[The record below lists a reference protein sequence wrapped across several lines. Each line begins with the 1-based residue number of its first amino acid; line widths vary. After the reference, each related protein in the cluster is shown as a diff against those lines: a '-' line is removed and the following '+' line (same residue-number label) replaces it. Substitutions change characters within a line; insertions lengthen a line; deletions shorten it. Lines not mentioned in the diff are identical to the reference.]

1 MMCSSPTTTLLV
13 SNLPTLL
20 FSQPQDLHPLF
31 FPFGHIDSL
40 EVAHISRLGCMSVIL
55 QYSSI
60 ASAQEAKDSLNGQL
74 YGSFRIET
82 RYVRLSSLV
91 SSNTSRTPGTSGL
104 LLERRMTDPLP
115 RSSVDL
121 QDYLNDGQITP
132 PVSRGRL
139 FLGDSAAIS
148 SSLGTLPHYDLF
160 ADHKSKPVG
169 PAATYLTN
177 PYGIHDFSDLNSI
190 INYGLV
196 ISLTYKYYWPSWY
209 SVGVLSKPAIN
220 ELAPLEYDTPL
231 DQSPA
236 CLMWPRCDGCFRVL
250 VLPLSS
256 WFFSVISVCFFNA
269 GILLFRLGQNTY
281 MPHEKGQA

>member
-1 MMCSSPTTTLLV
+1 MICSSPTTTLLV

-40 EVAHISRLGCMSVIL
+40 EVAQVSRLGCMSVIL

-60 ASAQEAKDSLNGQL
+60 TSAQEAKDSLNGQL

-91 SSNTSRTPGTSGL
+91 SSNISRTPGTSGL

-115 RSSVDL
+115 CSSADL
-121 QDYLNDGQITP
+121 RDYLNDGQITP

-139 FLGDSAAIS
+139 SSKDSATIS
-148 SSLGTLPHYDLF
+148 SSLGIFPHYDLL

-169 PAATYLTN
+169 PAATYLTT
-177 PYGIHDFSDLNSI
+177 PYGIHDFNDLSSI

-196 ISLTYKYYWPSWY
+196 NSLTYKYYWPFVIFSRSAQQTCNQWARTSWIRY
-209 SVGVLSKPAIN
+209 PSRSK
-220 ELAPLEYDTPL
+220 LRLLDVTPL
-231 DQSPA
+231 WWLFPCWFSLFPFVFSGHL
-236 CLMWPRCDGCFRVL
+236 CVL
-250 VLPLSS
+250 RQCRN
-256 WFFSVISVCFFNA
+256 SVI
-269 GILLFRLGQNTY
+269 
-281 MPHEKGQA
+281 